1 MHYGLTFSHQVLFI
15 SQNSDKYSS
24 LAFVED
30 DLKFIWPACDFAMC
44 VKVKADIYFFCFIV
58 APNEAMCRLAVI
70 IKGKIYDEHR
80 IIIVVM
86 NEEVVNARSPVFYI
100 PEREFYRWSG
110 TCAIRKAGCLCIS
123 HQGGISGIDECIES
137 VQFEEGFLSSYQ
149 INLAH
154 ANR

>member
-1 MHYGLTFSHQVLFI
+1 M
-15 SQNSDKYSS
+15 
-24 LAFVED
+24 
-30 DLKFIWPACDFAMC
+30 
-44 VKVKADIYFFCFIV
+44 KADIYFFCFIV
-58 APNEAMCRLAVI
+58 VPNEAMCRVAVI
-70 IKGKIYDEHR
+70 IKGKIDDEHR
-80 IIIVVM
+80 IIVVIM

-110 TCAIRKAGCLCIS
+110 TCAIRKAGCLSVS

-154 ANR
+154 ANRRILFRKLQRKTYGGNLIPITLNIALLLEKTLM